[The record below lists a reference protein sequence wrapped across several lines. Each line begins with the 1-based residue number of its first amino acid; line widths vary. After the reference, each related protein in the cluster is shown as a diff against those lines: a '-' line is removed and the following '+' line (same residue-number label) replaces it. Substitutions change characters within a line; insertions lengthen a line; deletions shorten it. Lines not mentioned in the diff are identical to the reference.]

1 MNERN
6 AIQTILNH
14 LQEQHQQYVQL
25 LELAEQQKQAIDDNA
40 NERLLEIVNAKN
52 PLVQRSHQLEQEIV
66 DLAQTLTQEE
76 QQELVKQGETLKGE
90 VLKTLDSLIQ
100 LEEVCSK
107 ELEARKNENQQQL
120 QDFKDRKKGLKG
132 YGSF

>member
-40 NERLLEIVNAKN
+40 NELVERFICSSPSSMAVSKASSGWRRFSSVRLMI
-52 PLVQRSHQLEQEIV
+52 
-66 DLAQTLTQEE
+66 TGT
-76 QQELVKQGETLKGE
+76 
-90 VLKTLDSLIQ
+90 
-100 LEEVCSK
+100 
-107 ELEARKNENQQQL
+107 
-120 QDFKDRKKGLKG
+120 
-132 YGSF
+132 